1 MKSSDPL
8 APRIVRQLS
17 LFLENK
23 PGALAAACDALA
35 EARINIFALT
45 ISDTTDHA
53 VVRMVVS
60 NTEKALAL
68 FEASG
73 ALVIETDVLMFQG
86 DNKPG
91 GLSLIASAL
100 AEKRINIDY
109 AYLTSLPT
117 TRRGL
122 MILKVTD
129 AAKAIIVLRKM
140 GAN

>member
-1 MKSSDPL
+1 MKSADPSV
-8 APRIVRQLS
+8 PRVVRQLS

-45 ISDTTDHA
+45 ISDTTDHS
-53 VVRMVVS
+53 VVRMVVG

-68 FEASG
+68 FEARG

-86 DNKPG
+86 DNRPG
-91 GLSLIASAL
+91 GLSRIAMAL
-100 AEKRINIDY
+100 AEKKINIDY

-117 TRRGL
+117 TRKGL
-122 MILKVTD
+122 MIMKVTD
-129 AAKAIIVLRKM
+129 AAKALGILKRM
-140 GAN
+140 GPG